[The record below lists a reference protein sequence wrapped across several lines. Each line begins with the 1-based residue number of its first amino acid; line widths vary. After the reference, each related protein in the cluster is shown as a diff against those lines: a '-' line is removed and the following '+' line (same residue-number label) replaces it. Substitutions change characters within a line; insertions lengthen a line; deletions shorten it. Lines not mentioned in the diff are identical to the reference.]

1 MLIKKHQHFKM
12 NFNKPL
18 FTIITPTLN
27 NKIGLIKTINSI
39 KTQKLTNF
47 EFIVVDG
54 GSTDGTIEILN
65 ESKIITKWISE
76 NDKGIYDAINKGI
89 NFSNGKYINT
99 INSGDAYFSENSLS
113 IIKDYFDKNDV
124 SFVFGAVKKKKNHY
138 KYKPEKINW
147 SFNFYPAHSGGFFVK
162 KEVHDKIGLY
172 NLRYLCS
179 SDYDFFWRLIK
190 KNKLKGISTQKKEI
204 ISVFEPGGFSSKYS
218 FFEHLLEET
227 LIRINNDQNKIVVL
241 IIFFLRCIKGFN
253 KI

>member
-65 ESKIITKWISE
+65 ESKIITRWISE

-99 INSGDAYFSENSLS
+99 INSGDTYFSENSLS

-124 SFVFGAVKKKKNHY
+124 SFVFGAVKKKKIHY
-138 KYKPEKINW
+138 KYKPKKINW
-147 SFNFYPAHSGGFFVK
+147 SFNFYPAHSGGFFIK
-162 KEVHDKIGLY
+162 KEIHDKIGLY
-172 NLRYLCS
+172 SLRYPCS

-190 KNKLKGISTQKKEI
+190 KNKFKGTSTQKNEI
-204 ISVFEPGGFSSKYS
+204 ISIFEPGGFSSKYS
-218 FFEHLLEET
+218 FFEHVVEET
-227 LIRINNDQNKIVVL
+227 LIRINNGQNKLIVL
-241 IIFFLRCIKGFN
+241 LIFFLRCIKGFN

>member
-1 MLIKKHQHFKM
+1 M
-12 NFNKPL
+12 NFNNPL

-27 NKIGLIKTINSI
+27 NKIELLKTINSI
-39 KTQKLTNF
+39 KAQKFTSF

-54 GSTDGTIEILN
+54 GSTDGTIEVLK

-76 NDKGIYDAINKGI
+76 KDKGIYDAINKGI
-89 NFSNGKYINT
+89 KLSNGKYINT

-113 IIKDYFDKNDV
+113 IIKDYFDKNDI
-124 SFVFGAVKKKKNHY
+124 SFVFGAVQKNKIYY
-138 KYKPEKINW
+138 KYKPKKMNW

-162 KEVHDKIGLY
+162 KEVHNKIGLY
-172 NLRYLCS
+172 DLKYPCS
-179 SDYDFFWRLIK
+179 SDYDFFWRMIK
-190 KNKLKGISTQKKEI
+190 KNKFNGLSTKKEEL
-204 ISVFEPGGFSSKYS
+204 ISIFVPGGYSSKYS

-227 LIRINNDQNKIVVL
+227 LIRINNGQNKILVL

>member
-1 MLIKKHQHFKM
+1 M

-27 NKIGLIKTINSI
+27 NKIELLKTINSV

-76 NDKGIYDAINKGI
+76 KDKGIYDAINKGI
-89 NFSNGKYINT
+89 KFSNGKYINT
-99 INSGDAYFSENSLS
+99 INSGDTYFSENSLS

-124 SFVFGAVKKKKNHY
+124 SFVFGAVKKEKVYH
-138 KYKPEKINW
+138 KYKPKKINW
-147 SFNFYPAHSGGFFVK
+147 SFNFYPAHSGGFFIK
-162 KEVHDKIGLY
+162 KEIHDKIGLY
-172 NLRYLCS
+172 SLKYPCS

-190 KNKLKGISTQKKEI
+190 KNKFYGVSTKKSEV
-204 ISVFEPGGFSSKYS
+204 ISVFAPGGFSSKYS

-241 IIFFLRCIKGFN
+241 IIFYQAFLELLFSWHLEHVF
-253 KI
+253 

>member
-12 NFNKPL
+12 NLNKPL

-65 ESKIITKWISE
+65 ENKIITKWISE

-99 INSGDAYFSENSLS
+99 INSGDTYFSENSL
-113 IIKDYFDKNDV
+113 
-124 SFVFGAVKKKKNHY
+124 
-138 KYKPEKINW
+138 
-147 SFNFYPAHSGGFFVK
+147 
-162 KEVHDKIGLY
+162 
-172 NLRYLCS
+172 
-179 SDYDFFWRLIK
+179 
-190 KNKLKGISTQKKEI
+190 
-204 ISVFEPGGFSSKYS
+204 
-218 FFEHLLEET
+218 
-227 LIRINNDQNKIVVL
+227 
-241 IIFFLRCIKGFN
+241 
-253 KI
+253 